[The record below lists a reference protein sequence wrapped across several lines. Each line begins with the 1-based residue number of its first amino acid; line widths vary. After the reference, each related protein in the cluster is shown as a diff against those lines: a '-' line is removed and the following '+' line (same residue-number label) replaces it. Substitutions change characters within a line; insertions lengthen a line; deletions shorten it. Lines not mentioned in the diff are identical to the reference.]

1 MSPSSKILHRIRRLN
16 RMGRLAR
23 PMEAAAL
30 KSRKAEAWP
39 HLSLEQ
45 ADEQW
50 LGWFTAQGWTPFL
63 FQREAWDAFREGKS
77 GLIAVATGSG
87 KTYAALGGPLVYLM
101 ANPPH
106 GRSEQLSILY
116 ISPLKALV
124 RDIAQA
130 IQRPIEKLQ
139 WPIEVGVRTGDTPP
153 VIRRQLKAQSPHVLV
168 TTPESLAIMLTDEG
182 WQARMG
188 GLQAVVLDEWHEL
201 LGTKRG
207 SLLELSLARL
217 RSVATDVRTWAL
229 SATIANL
236 EVAAAAAVGPVQSTI
251 IRAEIPRNIEVRTIL
266 PASISRCPWF
276 GYSGLRLL
284 PDVIRS
290 IDPAKSTLI
299 FTNTRSHA
307 ERWYQEILTRKPEW
321 AETIALHHGSLD
333 LDERQ
338 RVEEGIKSGQLRL
351 VVATSSLDLG
361 VDFPHVE
368 DVIQIGSAKSIARA
382 IQRAGRAFHRPGEQT
397 LVRLCPTNFLEIL
410 EASAVR
416 AAMRDGVLEERA
428 PLAKPLDVFVQFL
441 LNSAFHE
448 GFDPAEILAQAH
460 SSYSFRSITDE
471 EAAWALEFIVAGGA
485 LSAYPRFHKVEQI
498 EGRYRFVSSNMAR
511 QHKMNIGTIMS
522 ESGVLVQVRG
532 GAKLGIID
540 ETFAAKLKP
549 GDVIQFGGRTVAFLH
564 IRDMTAY
571 VKPAKQRSPVATV
584 WNGTILPLSA
594 PLSQY
599 LRREIAQM
607 GLAAQSEPARSPEVT
622 ALLPIAHIQQAR
634 SRIPAAHHTLIE
646 EYRSRE
652 GHHLFVY
659 TWEGWSVNE
668 GLGHLTAS
676 RLAQV
681 RPNTIAVSANNYGFE
696 LLSTE
701 PLGNPDEIRQALT
714 NVDSLEEEIPA
725 SLNYPELAKRA
736 FREIARVAGLIHQ
749 GTPSERKSARH
760 LQMSSSLLFDVFRQY
775 EPAHPLLAQA
785 YREVQDQQLQLDR
798 LRAVMTTMAG
808 QECLHVH
815 IPRLTPFAFPL
826 YVERIRSRLST
837 EKFEQRIARLQREV
851 FS

>member
-1 MSPSSKILHRIRRLN
+1 MK
-16 RMGRLAR
+16 
-23 PMEAAAL
+23 
-30 KSRKAEAWP
+30 
-39 HLSLEQ
+39 
-45 ADEQW
+45 
-50 LGWFTAQGWTPFL
+50 
-63 FQREAWDAFREGKS
+63 
-77 GLIAVATGSG
+77 
-87 KTYAALGGPLVYLM
+87 
-101 ANPPH
+101 
-106 GRSEQLSILY
+106 
-116 ISPLKALV
+116 
-124 RDIAQA
+124 
-130 IQRPIEKLQ
+130 
-139 WPIEVGVRTGDTPP
+139 
-153 VIRRQLKAQSPHVLV
+153 
-168 TTPESLAIMLTDEG
+168 
-182 WQARMG
+182 

-217 RSVATDVRTWAL
+217 RSVATDALTWAL
-229 SATIANL
+229 SATIANI
-236 EVAAAAAVGPVQSTI
+236 EVAAAVAVGPIEPTI
-251 IRAEIPRNIEVRTIL
+251 IRAEMPRNIQVHCIL
-266 PASISRCPWF
+266 PASISSCPWF

-284 PDVIRS
+284 PDVIHS
-290 IDPAKSTLI
+290 INPSKSTLI

-307 ERWYQEILTRKPEW
+307 ERWYQAILDQKPEW
-321 AETIALHHGSLD
+321 AEAMALHHGSLD

-338 RVEEGIKSGQLRL
+338 RVEEGIKSGRLRL

-397 LVRLCPTNFLEIL
+397 LVRLCPTNILEII

-416 AAMRDGVLEERA
+416 EALLDGVLEERA
-428 PLAKPLDVFVQFL
+428 PLGKPLDVFVQFL

-448 GFDPAEILAQAH
+448 GFDPVDILAQAR
-460 SSYSFRSITDE
+460 STYSFRNVTGK

-485 LSAYPRFHKVEQI
+485 LSAYPRFHKVEQV

-511 QHKMNIGTIMS
+511 QQKMNIGTILS

-532 GAKLGIID
+532 GAKLGMID

-571 VKPAKQRSPVATV
+571 VKPARQRSPVATV
-584 WNGTILPLSA
+584 WNGTIFPLSA

-599 LRREIAQM
+599 LRREIAQL
-607 GLAAQSEPARSPEVT
+607 GLAAQGEPAGSPEVT
-622 ALLPIAHIQQAR
+622 ALLPIARIQQAR
-634 SRIPAAHHTLIE
+634 SRVPAAHQTLIE

-676 RLAQV
+676 RLARV

-701 PLGNPDEIRQALT
+701 SLGNPDEIRQALT
-714 NVDSLEEEIPA
+714 NVDGLEAEIHA

-749 GTPSERKSARH
+749 GSPSGRKSTRH
-760 LQMSSSLLFDVFRQY
+760 LQMSSSLLFDVFQQY
-775 EPAHPLLAQA
+775 EPDHPLLAQA

-798 LRAVMTTMAG
+798 LRAVMHSIAER
-808 QECLHVH
+808 ECLHVH